1 MRDSMAGPSG
11 RARRGRRA
19 LRVIGANA
27 AVLGGLLVLAAGVA
41 EVRLR
46 STRPFLHSIYPAEF
60 VPEVGFL
67 APPDSEVRW
76 TNGEDYWTVSRTN
89 RWGFLDREPPSPERA
104 AAGCHLTVIGDS
116 FVEAK
121 EVALEDKFPALLE
134 GLAARAFPEREV
146 TVSAFGRGG
155 TGQVHQLAF
164 YDRYARRLSPKL
176 VVLVFH
182 ENDFADNSPMLYALG
197 ERYDPERLPYAA
209 AVRGEDGRI
218 RLRPPHPDAAADRW
232 AAGLGVPVS
241 ASRVLRSLALRLRE
255 VSYAADWVYG
265 RARSGFHARLERRRS
280 DRLEELHPA
289 DGPRPFGEWRP
300 GAGEPLYRSAAKEIG
315 RAFAAAG
322 GREGWEA
329 RLPPAYREAVALT
342 GFALDEFRSRADRDG
357 ARVWLLVTHRTT
369 AVAGREA
376 VAAVRSLAEAR
387 GIPVLDQYEAILRA
401 GGEPKEASISPRDL
415 HWSRPG
421 HRWAAEAVFARM
433 WAGPGVC
440 GGEAAPGD
448 GGGAAPG
455 PGGPNP

>member
-1 MRDSMAGPSG
+1 MIRGA
-11 RARRGRRA
+11 GRRT
-19 LRVIGANA
+19 LRVTGANA
-27 AVLGGLLVLAAGVA
+27 AVLAGLLVLAAGAA

-46 STRPFLHSIYPAEF
+46 STRPFLHSVYPVRF

-76 TNGEDYWTVSRTN
+76 TNGQDYWTVSRTN
-89 RWGFLDREPPSPERA
+89 SWGFLDREPPSPERA

-182 ENDFADNSPMLYALG
+182 ENDFADNSPRLYALG

-265 RARSGFHARLERRRS
+265 RARSGFDARLERRRS
-280 DRLEELHPA
+280 DGPEETDSAAAP
-289 DGPRPFGEWRP
+289 GPFGDWRP
-300 GAGEPLYRSAAKEIG
+300 GRGEPLYRSAAKEIG
-315 RAFAAAG
+315 RAFAARRRPEG
-322 GREGWEA
+322 GG
-329 RLPPAYREAVALT
+329 LPPVLREAVEMT
-342 GFALDEFRSRADRDG
+342 GFALDEWRKRAHRDR
-357 ARVWLLVTHRTT
+357 ARLWLLVTSSTT
-369 AVAGREA
+369 AAAGRDA
-376 VAAVRSLAEAR
+376 VAAVRSLAEIR
-387 GIPVLDQYEAILRA
+387 GIPVLDQYGEIVRA
-401 GGEPKEASISPRDL
+401 GGEPSEAVLPRDG
-415 HWSRPG
+415 HWNRYG
-421 HRWAAEAVFARM
+421 HRSAAEAVLARM
-433 WAGPGVC
+433 SADPEVCRDGAGG
-440 GGEAAPGD
+440 A
-448 GGGAAPG
+448 GGG
-455 PGGPNP
+455 

>member
-1 MRDSMAGPSG
+1 MNRGA
-11 RARRGRRA
+11 GRRA

-27 AVLGGLLVLAAGVA
+27 AVLGGLLVLAAFVA

-46 STRPFLHSIYPAEF
+46 STRPFLHSIYPVRF

-89 RWGFLDREPPSPERA
+89 SWGFLDREPPSPERA

-121 EVALEDKFPALLE
+121 EVAMEDKFPALLE
-134 GLAARAFPEREV
+134 DLAARAFPERGI

-182 ENDFADNSPMLYALG
+182 LNDFADNSPMLYALG

-209 AVRGEDGRI
+209 AARGEDGTI
-218 RLRPPHPDAAADRW
+218 RLRPPHPDAAASRW

-241 ASRVLRSLALRLRE
+241 ASRALRALALRLRE

-265 RARSGFHARLERRRS
+265 RARSGFRARLERRR
-280 DRLEELHPA
+280 P
-289 DGPRPFGEWRP
+289 DGPEEMDSAAGPGPFGDWRP
-300 GAGEPLYRSAAKEIG
+300 GRGEPLYRSAAKEIG
-315 RAFAAAG
+315 RAFAAGG
-322 GREGWEA
+322 GRGEGG
-329 RLPPAYREAVALT
+329 LPPVLREAVEMT
-342 GFALDEFRSRADRDG
+342 GFAFDEWRKRAHRDR
-357 ARVWLLVTHRTT
+357 ARLWLLVTSSTT
-369 AVAGREA
+369 AAAGRDA
-376 VAAVRSLAEAR
+376 VGAVRSLAGIR
-387 GIPVLDQYEAILRA
+387 GIPVVDQYEEIVRA
-401 GGEPKEASISPRDL
+401 GGDPGEAVLPRDG
-415 HWSRPG
+415 HWSRAG
-421 HRWAAEAVFARM
+421 HRWAAEAVLARLS
-433 WAGPGVC
+433 ADPEVC
-440 GGEAAPGD
+440 GTGPVGGA
-448 GGGAAPG
+448 GGGVPTGGAPRG
-455 PGGPNP
+455 

>member
-1 MRDSMAGPSG
+1 MIRGA
-11 RARRGRRA
+11 GRRA
-19 LRVIGANA
+19 LRVVGANA
-27 AVLGGLLVLAAGVA
+27 AVLGGLLVLAALAA

-46 STRPFLHSIYPAEF
+46 STRPFLHSVYPAEF

-76 TNGEDYWTVSRTN
+76 TNGQDYWTVSRTN
-89 RWGFLDREPPSPERA
+89 SWGFLDREPPAPERA

-121 EVALEDKFPALLE
+121 EVAMEDKFPALLE
-134 GLAARAFPEREV
+134 ALASRAFPERGI

-182 ENDFADNSPMLYALG
+182 LNDFADNAPMLYALG
-197 ERYDPERLPYAA
+197 ERYDPERLPYAT
-209 AVRGEDGRI
+209 AVREEDGTI
-218 RLRPPHPDAAADRW
+218 RLRPPHPDAAASRW
-232 AAGLGVPVS
+232 AAGLGVSVS
-241 ASRVLRSLALRLRE
+241 ASRALRALALRLRE

-265 RARSGFHARLERRRS
+265 RARSRFHARLERRRS
-280 DRLEELHPA
+280 DGLEEMESA
-289 DGPRPFGEWRP
+289 AGPWPFGDWRP
-300 GAGEPLYRSAAKEIG
+300 GRGEPLYRWAAKEIG

-322 GREGWEA
+322 SGREGREGREDWEA

-376 VAAVRSLAEAR
+376 VAAVGSLAEAR
-387 GIPVLDQYEAILRA
+387 GIPVIDQREAIVRA
-401 GGEPKEASISPRDL
+401 GGEPREASISPRDL
-415 HWSRPG
+415 HWSRAG
-421 HRWAAEAVFARM
+421 HRWAAEAVLARM
-433 WAGPGVC
+433 AADPGVC
-440 GGEAAPGD
+440 GGEAGPGEE
-448 GGGAAPG
+448 GAAAPG
-455 PGGPNP
+455 PGDPNS